1 MVGRHGIRAS
11 GVSVAWP
18 SSAAPPGNAAH
29 HDHCVRPQP
38 YQPQVLCASND
49 AHDNVDPIIVPEGV
63 PVGERITFEG

>member
-1 MVGRHGIRAS
+1 MALGCRTSWQRC
-11 GVSVAWP
+11 
-18 SSAAPPGNAAH
+18 H
-29 HDHCVRPQP
+29 HDHCIRPQP